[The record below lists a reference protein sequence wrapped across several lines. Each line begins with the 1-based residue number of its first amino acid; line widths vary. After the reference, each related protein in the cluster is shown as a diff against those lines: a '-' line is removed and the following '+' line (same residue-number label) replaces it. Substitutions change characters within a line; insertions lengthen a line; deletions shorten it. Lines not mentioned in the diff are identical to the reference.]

1 MGNRVRWARTRN
13 ALLWNLE
20 VSEVT
25 LQAEGSTDRF
35 LEQGQD
41 DEMYVLDR

>member
-1 MGNRVRWARTRN
+1 MGNRVRWARAWN

-25 LQAEGSTDRF
+25 LQAVGSTDRF
-35 LEQGQD
+35 LEQGQG